1 MGIIVEYA
9 ERFKMMS
16 LGMKPRR
23 GGRPPIE
30 SRDKNISIFQNLGTE
45 DIEITSL
52 GEYILKTIKV

>member
-16 LGMKPRR
+16 LGTKPRS

-45 DIEITSL
+45 DIEITSF
-52 GEYILKTIKV
+52 GEYILKIIKV